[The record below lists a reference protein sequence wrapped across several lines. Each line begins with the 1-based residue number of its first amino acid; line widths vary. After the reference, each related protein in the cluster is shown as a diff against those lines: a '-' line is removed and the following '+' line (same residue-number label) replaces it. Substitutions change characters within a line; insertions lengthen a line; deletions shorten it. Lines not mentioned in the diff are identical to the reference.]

1 MVVDPAD
8 DASSDAR
15 AVASAAEIQLYDST
29 SPFAYEHW
37 ALVGL
42 EREGEM
48 FSASKTLSDNLTAVF
63 AASLV
68 VGLLIAVVAAWLSSS
83 RLRHLMSEVRAAQPE
98 QPIAFTPTGI
108 VEVDE
113 LSEAI
118 ESMGEEVAMTAS
130 RYRASCACPTAASA
144 PSSTATKQMSS
155 PLPTGSSPRCRR
167 WNLLIPR
174 TSIRSAL
181 RRGR

>member
-1 MVVDPAD
+1 MFQSFNLLGKDVYKRQVVDPAD

-98 QPIAFTPTGI
+98 QPIAFKMCIRDSSQTARPTMR
-108 VEVDE
+108 
-113 LSEAI
+113 SNRP
-118 ESMGEEVAMTAS
+118 TAS
-130 RYRASCACPTAASA
+130 
-144 PSSTATKQMSS
+144 
-155 PLPTGSSPRCRR
+155 
-167 WNLLIPR
+167 W
-174 TSIRSAL
+174 
-181 RRGR
+181 